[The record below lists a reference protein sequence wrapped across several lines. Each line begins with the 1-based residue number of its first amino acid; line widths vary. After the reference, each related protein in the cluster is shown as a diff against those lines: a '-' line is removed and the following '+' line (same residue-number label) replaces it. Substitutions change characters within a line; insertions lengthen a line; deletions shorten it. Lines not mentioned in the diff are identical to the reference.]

1 MRKKKKGIDQR
12 EKSKSLDKIVWS
24 NRELDYYATNQKRKK
39 INQLFWKVKNLDR
52 IILKIEINKNITN
65 TLYI

>member
-24 NRELDYYATNQKRKK
+24 NRELDYYATN
-39 INQLFWKVKNLDR
+39 
-52 IILKIEINKNITN
+52 
-65 TLYI
+65 